1 MCTISL
7 TTHPENPD
15 GFILTSNRDEASER
29 KTFPPDFKTENNRIL
44 LFPED
49 AVAGGSWIG
58 VSDRKRVLCLMNG
71 GFIAHKREDAYRM
84 SRGLVLKD
92 WLIAENIETEIQNYN
107 LKDIEPFT
115 VVIAD
120 WSSKL
125 FFAEFVWDGSQKH
138 FKKLPLYPQ
147 IWSSSPLYTSE
158 MKKLRESWFSAF
170 QKQKALSVANLWEFH
185 HSAGK
190 GDKEVDLIIDRGF
203 LKTKSISQIEFLPGN
218 LNFKYED
225 LQKEKISNKD
235 FPKDLI

>member
-7 TTHPENPD
+7 TPHLQNPN

-29 KTFPPDFKTENNRIL
+29 ETFPPGFKYEKDIKL

-58 VSDRKRVLCLMNG
+58 VSEVKRVLCLMNG
-71 GFIAHKREDAYRM
+71 GFVSHERKDSYRK

-92 WLIAENIETEIQNYN
+92 WLVAHNIEAEIENYN

-120 WSSKL
+120 WSSGL
-125 FFAEFVWDGSQKH
+125 FLAEFVWDGKDKY
-138 FKKLPLYPQ
+138 FKKLPFQSQ

-158 MKKLRESWFSAF
+158 MKKLREDWFSTF
-170 QKQKALSVANLWEFH
+170 QKEKVLSAENLWEFH

-190 GDKEVDLIIDRGF
+190 GDKEIDLIIDRGF
-203 LKTKSISQIEFLPGN
+203 LKTKSISQIEFLPGK
-218 LNFKYED
+218 LIFKYED
-225 LQKEKISNKD
+225 LEKGEITRKE
-235 FPKDLI
+235 FPGL

>member
-7 TTHPENPD
+7 TPHLKDST

-29 KTFPPDFKTENNRIL
+29 ETYSPHFKTEKETLL

-58 VSDRKRVLCLMNG
+58 VSEQKRVLCLMNG
-71 GFIAHKREDAYRM
+71 GFEAHKREVSYRK
-84 SRGLVLKD
+84 SRGVVLKD
-92 WLIAENIETEIQNYN
+92 WLIAENIKTEIEHYN
-107 LKDIEPFT
+107 LYNIEPFT

-120 WSSKL
+120 WSLDL
-125 FFAEFVWDGSQKH
+125 FFAEFVWDGKEKH
-138 FKKLPLYPQ
+138 FKDLPLQPQ

-158 MKKLRESWFSAF
+158 MKKFREEWFSKF
-170 QKQKALSVANLWEFH
+170 QKQKNLSAKNLWEFH

-203 LKTKSISQIEFLPGN
+203 LKTKSISQVAFLPGK
-218 LNFKYED
+218 LKFKYED
-225 LQKEKISNKD
+225 LQKSEITNQE
-235 FPKDLI
+235 FPADLI

>member
-7 TTHPENPD
+7 TPHFTNSN

-29 KTFPPDFKTENNRIL
+29 ETFPPDFKLEKDTRL

-58 VSDRKRVLCLMNG
+58 ASEKKRVLCLMNG
-71 GFIAHKREDAYRM
+71 GFVAHRREESYRK

-92 WLIAENIETEIQNYN
+92 WLAANDIKVVIDNYR
-107 LKDIEPFT
+107 LTDIEPFT

-120 WSSKL
+120 WSAGL
-125 FFAEFVWDGSQKH
+125 FFAEFVWDGKQKY
-138 FKKLPLYPQ
+138 FKELPYQSQ

-158 MKKLRESWFSAF
+158 MKKLREDWFSAF
-170 QKQKALSVANLWEFH
+170 KKDKNLSAENLWEFH

-203 LKTKSISQIEFLPGN
+203 LKTKSISQIEFLPGK
-218 LNFKYED
+218 LTFKYED
-225 LQKEKISNKD
+225 FQRDEITVKEFTS
-235 FPKDLI
+235 L